1 MSVQNNILLTHT
13 PATAQ
18 QAFVV
23 FSPLLIL
30 QFWHVSPCNLNFHLI
45 NPNLQVEDSRVAVEQ
60 LQKLAEEM
68 DTKGVKC
75 SPKERKDIVIK
86 SKKILFKLGVK
97 IGHDTAVEVKMLLIL
112 SKFL

>member
-60 LQKLAEEM
+60 LEKLAKE
-68 DTKGVKC
+68 GVKC
-75 SPKERKDIVIK
+75 TPKKRKDIVIK